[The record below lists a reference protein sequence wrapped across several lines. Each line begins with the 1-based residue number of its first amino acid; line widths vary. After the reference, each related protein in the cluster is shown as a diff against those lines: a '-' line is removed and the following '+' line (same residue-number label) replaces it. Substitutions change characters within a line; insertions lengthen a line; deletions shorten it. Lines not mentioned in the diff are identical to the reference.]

1 MIRQMCRVIIKEH
14 LVGIEFYLKGLR
26 IDPIN
31 LDWLR
36 LIVKEYF
43 SNYFTQIIRILKT
56 TIF

>member
-1 MIRQMCRVIIKEH
+1 MCRVIIKEH

>member
-1 MIRQMCRVIIKEH
+1 MCRVIIKEH
-14 LVGIEFYLKGLR
+14 LVGIEFCLKGLR
-26 IDPIN
+26 VDPIN

-36 LIVKEYF
+36 LIVKEYL